1 MYTID
6 DIKNLLSKNTAA
18 LLQNDSS
25 LFTEIEKQTA
35 EIIASY
41 ITVTNPPQDFLK
53 QPFVWI
59 LEYLIQAKFSGQSPE
74 LLSMVSERFKEAL
87 KILDARS
94 LSITNS
100 TSAKVV
106 NFNDTYSTEI

>member
-6 DIKNLLSKNTAA
+6 DIKTLLSKNTAA

-35 EIIASY
+35 EIVASY

-74 LLSMVSERFKEAL
+74 LISMVSERFKEAL
-87 KILDARS
+87 RILDQRS
-94 LSITNS
+94 MSISNS
-100 TSAKVV
+100 ASAKVV